1 MPKTESIE
9 LLAGLVNQAP
19 WMAIELYNNTFG
31 DYITVV
37 ASVFIVYIVTRAFTW
52 ILEKHARRLTQQTEN
67 RIDDHILELIHRSI
81 TFICVL
87 TVLYFGILSLELPEL
102 IDQISAKTLFV
113 LFTLKI
119 ARELDRFSL
128 FFIKSYLEPFA
139 RKQRGTIKTF
149 LGPLSRVSK
158 IIIWALAI
166 LLIAGNL
173 GYNITSLLAGLGVGG
188 LAFALAAQETLSNAF
203 GSLSILSDQPFKVG
217 DWVSIGEVQGSVL
230 EVGLRSTRIKT
241 IDNKIVSIPNKITA
255 DSVIENYSQRKEFN
269 VNLKIGIGYETSS
282 STIKELS
289 KSISRV
295 LRKDPAVNN
304 DSFRINVTDFGD
316 FAIELTVFYYIND
329 VSTYARTISIRE
341 RVNLKIKEVIDKA
354 GVDIP
359 FPTQSLRIQ
368 NANSL
373 MPTTGRKKT
382 NK

>member
-9 LLAGLVNQAP
+9 LVAGLLNQAP
-19 WMAIELYNNTFG
+19 WMAIEFYNNSIG
-31 DYITVV
+31 DYITVLG
-37 ASVFIVYIVTRAFTW
+37 SVLFVYLITRVFTW
-52 ILEKHARRLTQQTEN
+52 LLEKHARRFTKQTTN
-67 RIDDHILELIHRSI
+67 RIDDQIVELVHRSI

-102 IDQISAKTLFV
+102 IDQIAAKVLFV

-128 FFIKSYLEPFA
+128 FFIKSYLQPFA
-139 RKQRGTIKTF
+139 GKQRGTAKTF
-149 LGPLSRVSK
+149 LAPLSRVSK

-217 DWVSIGEVQGSVL
+217 DWIKLGDVQGSVL

-255 DSVIENYSQRKEFN
+255 DSVIENYSQREAFN
-269 VNLKIGIGYETSS
+269 VDLKIGIGYETPS
-282 STIKELS
+282 STIKELI
-289 KSISRV
+289 KSIASV
-295 LRKDPAVNN
+295 LKKDPAVNN
-304 DSFRINVTDFGD
+304 DNFRINITDFGD
-316 FAIELTVFYYIND
+316 FAIELTIFYYIND
-329 VSTYARTISIRE
+329 VSTYARSITIRE
-341 RVNLKIKEVIDKA
+341 RVNLKIKEVIDES

-373 MPTTGRKKT
+373 MPTTGRKKA